1 MAKAPADTIK
11 YNIYADITIDGV
23 VEKPD
28 VVGAIF
34 GQSEGLLGEDLEL
47 RELQKTGR
55 IGRIEVDIKTKV
67 GKSAGTVI
75 VPSSLD
81 MVETSIIAAAVE
93 TVDRVGPCNA
103 AIRVRDI
110 EDARSSKRKLIID
123 RAKEL
128 LKKLVDEEIPE
139 SDQLTEEVK
148 KSVQL
153 SEITSFKGLPSGPG
167 IDVAESIIIVEGRAD
182 VLTLLKCGIKNVVAV
197 GGTNIPKEV
206 VDLSKEKTT
215 IAFLDGD
222 RGGEIILKEL
232 TQVSDVDFVA
242 RAPKGKEVEELGK
255 KEIIMALRRKV
266 PLAQIRGY
274 EDKKDGGGQR
284 MIPEEDRMEPQPMQ
298 QQPHEPQ
305 QHHQSPPVEERP
317 SEDTKKLLE
326 LLKDVKGKL
335 TARLY
340 DRNLEMIT
348 EIEIKDLVDSL
359 KDVQP
364 YCIVFDGIVTQ
375 RLVDAAAD
383 SRVSCIVGVNKSA
396 ISNTKRVN
404 ILTEKE

>member
-11 YNIYADITIDGV
+11 YNIYAEITIDGV

-67 GKSAGTVI
+67 GKSAGTVT

-81 MVETSIIAAAVE
+81 MVETSIIAAAIE

-103 AIRVRDI
+103 KIKVKEI
-110 EDARSSKRKLIID
+110 EDARSSKRKHIID
-123 RAKEL
+123 RAKDL
-128 LKKLVDEEIPE
+128 LKKLVEEEIPE

-153 SEITSFKGLPSGPG
+153 SEITNYQGLPSGPG
-167 IDVAESIIIVEGRAD
+167 IDTAESVILVEGRAD
-182 VLTLLKCGIKNVVAV
+182 VLSLLKCGIKNVIAV
-197 GGTNIPKEV
+197 GGTNIQKQII
-206 VDLSKEKTT
+206 DLSKQKTT

-222 RGGEIILKEL
+222 RGGDIILKEL

-255 KEIIMALRRKV
+255 KEIIMALRRKI
-266 PLAQIRGY
+266 PLSQVRGY
-274 EDKKDGGGQR
+274 EDKKEGPKVYEGGVEQPK
-284 MIPEEDRMEPQPMQ
+284 PEEKRGD
-298 QQPHEPQ
+298 
-305 QHHQSPPVEERP
+305 
-317 SEDTKKLLE
+317 DGKKLLG

-340 DRNLEMIT
+340 DKNLEMIT

-364 YCIVFDGIVTQ
+364 HCIVFDGIVTQ
-375 RLVDAAAD
+375 RLVDAASD
-383 SRVSCIVGVNKSA
+383 SRVEYIVGVNKSA
-396 ISNTKRVN
+396 ISNTRKVN

>member
-11 YNIYADITIDGV
+11 YNIYAEISIDGV

-67 GKSAGTVI
+67 GKSVGTVI

-103 AIRVRDI
+103 KIKVNEI
-110 EDARSSKRKLIID
+110 EDARSSKRKHIID

-128 LKKLVDEEIPE
+128 LKKLVEEEIPE
-139 SDQLTEEVK
+139 SDQLTDEVK

-153 SEITSFKGLPSGPG
+153 SEITNYQGLPSGPG
-167 IDVAESIIIVEGRAD
+167 IDVAESVILVEGRAD

-197 GGTNIPKEV
+197 GGTNIQKQII
-206 VDLSKEKTT
+206 DLSKEKTT

-232 TQVSDVDFVA
+232 TQVADVDFVA
-242 RAPKGKEVEELGK
+242 RAPRGKEVEELGK
-255 KEIIMALRRKV
+255 KEIIMALRRKA
-266 PLAQIRGY
+266 PLSQVRGY
-274 EDKKDGGGQR
+274 ESKKGQ
-284 MIPEEDRMEPQPMQ
+284 PQKTEEK
-298 QQPHEPQ
+298 
-305 QHHQSPPVEERP
+305 VG
-317 SEDTKKLLE
+317 EDDKKLLE
-326 LLKDVKGKL
+326 LLKEVKGNL

-340 DRNLEMIT
+340 DKNLELIT

-383 SRVSCIVGVNKSA
+383 SKVGYIVGVNKSA
-396 ISNTKRVN
+396 ISNTRKVN

>member
-34 GQSEGLLGEDLEL
+34 GQSEGLLGEELEL

-67 GKSAGTVI
+67 GKSAGNVVI
-75 VPSSLD
+75 PSSLD
-81 MVETSIIAAAVE
+81 MVETSIIAAAIE

-103 AIRVRDI
+103 KINIKDI
-110 EDARSSKRKLIID
+110 EDARSSKRKHIIG

-128 LKKLVDEEIPE
+128 LKKLVEEEIPE
-139 SDQLTEEVK
+139 SDELTEEVK

-153 SEITSFKGLPSGPG
+153 SEITAYQGLPSGPG
-167 IDVAESIIIVEGRAD
+167 IELAESIILVEGRAD
-182 VLTLLKCGIKNVVAV
+182 VLNMLKCGVKNVVAV
-197 GGTNIPKEV
+197 GGTNISKPIM
-206 VDLSKEKTT
+206 DLSKEKTT

-232 TQVSDVDFVA
+232 AQVADIDFVA

-255 KEIIMALRRKV
+255 KEIIMALRRKI
-266 PLAQIRGY
+266 PLSQVKGYQERRGKRI
-274 EDKKDGGGQR
+274 EEKG
-284 MIPEEDRMEPQPMQ
+284 EDR
-298 QQPHEPQ
+298 
-305 QHHQSPPVEERP
+305 
-317 SEDTKKLLE
+317 KLLE
-326 LLKDVKGKL
+326 LLTPVKGKL

-340 DRNLEMIT
+340 DKSLEMIT

-364 YCIVFDGIVTQ
+364 YCVVFDGIVTQ
-375 RLVDAAAD
+375 RLVDAAAE
-383 SRVSCIVGVNKSA
+383 SRVEYIVGINKSA
-396 ISNTKRVN
+396 ISNTKKVK